1 MTLTGVVK
9 VYSSVRV
16 SRIDVDI
23 SVYCGVQ
30 VHKVV
35 HEVVYLLF
43 CSQCGVSDHYWAY
56 QVVCVC
62 ALLHSGSGVYDCH
75 SYCVHEVG

>member
-23 SVYCGVQ
+23 CVLRWCTRNFHKMVHVIVSTRWCIRIQ

-43 CSQCGVSDHYWAY
+43 CSQCGV
-56 QVVCVC
+56 
-62 ALLHSGSGVYDCH
+62 
-75 SYCVHEVG
+75 